1 MPIEAAAL
9 HHLVTGALYL
19 QQLQLLADAAL
30 AWLVNNPDEA
40 LATASGLLGAFL
52 LARKGKAAAYGWIA
66 FLASNAAWLWF
77 AWRAGHP
84 GLFVQQIG
92 FSITSCMGVW
102 IWLLFPRSSAEAL
115 RLERYRLHLREYRK
129 WLSEF
134 PDIARVLD
142 NLEAH
147 AEGQEPLNA
156 GTVTGSEHCT
166 VSGLRDQVRR
176 IRLANGVL
184 NARTGEIQHD

>member
-1 MPIEAAAL
+1 VAEIETAAL

-19 QQLQLLADAAL
+19 QQLQLLAAAAL
-30 AWLVNNPDEA
+30 AWLANNPDEA

-92 FSITSCMGVW
+92 FSITSCMGLWVW
-102 IWLLFPRSSAEAL
+102 LIKPAKVPDHIAPLRVLTENAEAMVKIL
-115 RLERYRLHLREYRK
+115 RTSGRVPACFELEGLAE
-129 WLSEF
+129 
-134 PDIARVLD
+134 ARAAL
-142 NLEAH
+142 AH
-147 AEGQEPLNA
+147 NDQQE
-156 GTVTGSEHCT
+156 S
-166 VSGLRDQVRR
+166 
-176 IRLANGVL
+176 
-184 NARTGEIQHD
+184 